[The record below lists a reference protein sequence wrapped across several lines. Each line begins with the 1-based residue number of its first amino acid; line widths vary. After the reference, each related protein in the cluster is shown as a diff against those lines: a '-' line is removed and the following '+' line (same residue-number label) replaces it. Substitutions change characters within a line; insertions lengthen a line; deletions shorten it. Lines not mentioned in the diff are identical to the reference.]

1 MKLSEFSKIT
11 GLKRTTLQ
19 LYDRK
24 GILKPVSRTEAGYWE
39 YDMDGVGRATLITIL
54 KECGWTLDEIGL
66 ITILKE
72 CGWTLDEIGQ
82 ALSGIPDM
90 EQLPDFRWIYTECIE
105 KLRMKISRYN
115 DHIRFLSTILATW
128 DDEHLTEPVFRRIDR
143 VKWMKK
149 TGTVKVE
156 MDAFGARMAGLEEE
170 FGPADVSADPVLTKF
185 INAFCWIGLLKDVEP
200 PEGPTAQETL
210 RRIFGYTRSRGEI
223 GGVRADTASGFAE
236 GAAAMWKSVPEKLTG
251 IIEQNWG
258 GEGMMDY
265 ILRALDAFGRAGE
278 ANDDREDVR

>member
-54 KECGWTLDEIGL
+54 KECGWTLDEIGR
-66 ITILKE
+66 
-72 CGWTLDEIGQ
+72 

-90 EQLPDFRWIYTECIE
+90 ERLPDFRWIYTECIE
-105 KLRMKISRYN
+105 KLRLKISRYN
-115 DHIRFLSTILATW
+115 DNIRYLSTILAAW
-128 DDEHLTEPVFRRIDR
+128 DDVHLTEPVFRRIDR

-149 TGTVKVE
+149 NGTVKAE

-210 RRIFGYTRSRGEI
+210 RRIFGYTRARGEI
-223 GGVRADTASGFAE
+223 GGVRADTVSGFAE
-236 GAAAMWKSVPEKLTG
+236 GAAAVWKSIPEKLTG

-258 GEGMMDY
+258 GEGSTDY

-278 ANDDREDVR
+278 ANDNMEDGR